1 MSIVGGDEAGM
12 MEIKLEVATIQAN
25 CELQNGYRL
34 YWLIS
39 RNQLEFILQHLEV
52 FRSPP
57 FAATAQYQE
66 VMLPVISL
74 EKHFGLVEENSG
86 KSSKYLVVR
95 AADANQKLIR
105 LIVETPSSPKMQK
118 LEMGFAAFGAFAL
131 PKNNV
136 DIFGIYSLSESALAI
151 VPDIAGISRSLKLRG
166 DHAL

>member
-1 MSIVGGDEAGM
+1 
-12 MEIKLEVATIQAN
+12 MEIKLEVATMQAN
-25 CELQNGYRL
+25 CEILDGYQL
-34 YWLIS
+34 YWLVS

-74 EKHFGLVEENSG
+74 EKHFGLTEKSSG
-86 KSSKYLVVR
+86 KSSKYLVLR
-95 AADANQKLIR
+95 AADANQALIR
-105 LIVETPSSPKMQK
+105 LIVETPSSPKIQK
-118 LEMGFAAFGAFAL
+118 LEKDSTSFTALAL

-136 DIFGIYSLSESALAI
+136 DILGIYSLSESALAI